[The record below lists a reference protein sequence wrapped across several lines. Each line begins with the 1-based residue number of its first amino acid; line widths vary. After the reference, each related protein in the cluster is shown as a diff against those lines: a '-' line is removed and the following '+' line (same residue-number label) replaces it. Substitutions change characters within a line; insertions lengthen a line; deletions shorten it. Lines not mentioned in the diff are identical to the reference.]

1 MKKKK
6 KKMRT
11 IPKIVW
17 MNELRIERKHRRRR
31 RKAAGG

>member
-1 MKKKK
+1 MKTKKKK
-6 KKMRT
+6 KKVS
-11 IPKIVW
+11 KAVW